1 MISSTA
7 RYALCA
13 VIHLARRVERPVA
26 AHEIAAATGV
36 PFDYLSKV
44 LHMLAHAGIVN
55 GRRGPSGGFTLA
67 KPADEMTLIEV
78 VRAIDPAS
86 RASAS
91 DPAHVGCL
99 GMTPALRK
107 LLDEAA
113 EASLRALSSTSVAD
127 VMEPDAAQL
136 KPPARRRA
144 G

>member
-13 VIHLARRVERPVA
+13 VVYLGERSGKPVA

-44 LHMLAHAGIVN
+44 LHTLSHAGVVN

-67 KPADEMTLIEV
+67 KPADQMSLIEV
-78 VRAIDPAS
+78 VRAIDPSGRTGAT
-86 RASAS
+86 
-91 DPAHVGCL
+91 DPPHPGCP

-113 EASLRALSSTSVAD
+113 EASLRVLSRTTIAD
-127 VMEPDAAQL
+127 VMT
-136 KPPARRRA
+136 KPSEGARPALRRRA